1 MARTWV
7 DVERNIQLM
16 NALLAEVNTS
26 IEQMI
31 STYPNSDF
39 LLRLLGL
46 RDSWTDSDREALE
59 ERIRGT
65 RHHRNHR
72 DSRTYIADL
81 VLGWVMQDTVIL
93 QLRNAGYNCEP
104 AGADVSRQLLPGHR
118 ISEEAD
124 LQLTTPTGEVWWL
137 DVLTDYPTQRGAAS
151 YWQERRRCDLR
162 DRKFYRLAE
171 KINEGHRAG
180 LIGISVGTKSCF
192 GLEIT
197 TALVKELGSPPK
209 RNRRIYRVETHW
221 PFGGKPAI
229 TLNLR
234 LLQVE
239 FYPFKDL
246 PTGLPFVV
254 G

>member
-1 MARTWV
+1 MARTWM

-26 IEQMI
+26 IEQI
-31 STYPNSDF
+31 IRTYPNSDF

-46 RDSWTDSDREALE
+46 RDSWTERDREALE
-59 ERIRGT
+59 EQIRGT

-81 VLGWVMQDTVIL
+81 ILGWVMQDAVIL
-93 QLRNAGYNCEP
+93 QLRNAGYQCEP
-104 AGADVSRQLLPGHR
+104 AGTDVSRQLLPGHQ
-118 ISEEAD
+118 ISGEAD
-124 LQLTTPTGEVWWL
+124 LQLTMPTGEVWWF

-151 YWQERRRCDLR
+151 YWQERHRCDLR
-162 DRKFYRLAE
+162 DRKFHRLAE
-171 KINEGHRAG
+171 KINEGDRAG
-180 LIGISVGTKSCF
+180 LIGISVGTKSYF

-197 TALVKELGSPPK
+197 MALVEELESPPP

-239 FYPFKDL
+239 FYPFREFPK
-246 PTGLPFVV
+246 GLPFAD